1 MHVQSLG
8 KNQTIVTVKDNNGRN
23 IECLYSYET
32 PVAIRCANGLFKT
45 ERKWSVTTSRHVN
58 KFIGAVMSN
67 VTMELPQEEFDNW
80 NVSEH
85 FQS

>member
-8 KNQTIVTVKDNNGRN
+8 KNQTIVTVKDNNGHS

-32 PVAIRCANGLFKT
+32 QVAVRCVNGLFKT

-58 KFIGAVMSN
+58 KFIGSDV
-67 VTMELPQEEFDNW
+67 MELPQEEFDKW
-80 NVSEH
+80 NEREH
-85 FQS
+85 FKS

>member
-8 KNQTIVTVKDNNGRN
+8 KNQTIVTVKDNNGHS

-32 PVAIRCANGLFKT
+32 PVAVRCVNGLFKT

-58 KFIGAVMSN
+58 KFIGGDV
-67 VTMELPQEEFDNW
+67 MELPQDEFDNW
-80 NVSEH
+80 NESEH
-85 FQS
+85 FKS